1 MDAGLL
7 IALVSVFTL
16 VALVTGTIASHLAG
30 RVSPERRRL
39 QQVSRQAV
47 TDALVN
53 ARTLSVQEH
62 HLAERAANMVP
73 RSPKE
78 MGRLRN
84 RFARAGYE
92 GLTPI
97 AIFTVAQILT
107 PVGFGLV
114 PLFVAPAEHR
124 WVLAALGVV
133 LGLQAPQLVLQRLI
147 KKRQKVIE
155 NGLPDALDLMIV
167 CLEAGSAI
175 DQAILRV
182 SDELALAYPPLA
194 DELRLVITETRAGK
208 RRVDAFQ
215 SFAERTGI
223 EDVRSL
229 AATLVQ
235 TERFGTSIAQAL
247 RTQAETSRTKRRQ
260 RAEEAAA
267 KVGVKLAFPLV
278 FFLFPAFFVVTL
290 GPAAIQFLR
299 VFADLL

>member
-1 MDAGLL
+1 MDTGLL
-7 IALVSVFTL
+7 LTLGSVFAL
-16 VALVTGTIASHLAG
+16 VALVAGWLASAVVG
-30 RVSPERRRL
+30 RASPEQRRL
-39 QQVSRQAV
+39 QQVSRTA
-47 TDALVN
+47 TEDAFVSP
-53 ARTLSVQEH
+53 TLNVKEH
-62 HLAERAANMVP
+62 HLAERASKILP

-78 MGRLRN
+78 MTRLRQ

-97 AIFTVAQILT
+97 AIYSVVQILF
-107 PVGFGLV
+107 PVALGLL
-114 PLFVAPAEHR
+114 PIFVAPPEHR
-124 WVLAALGVV
+124 WVLAGVGFL
-133 LGLQAPQLVLQRLI
+133 LGLQAPQFLLHRLI
-147 KKRQKVIE
+147 KKRQKLIE

-167 CLEAGSAI
+167 CLEAGSAL

-182 SDELALAYPPLA
+182 SDELSLAYPPLA

-215 SFAERTGI
+215 SFAERTRI
-223 EDVRSL
+223 EDVRAL

-247 RTQAETSRTKRRQ
+247 RTQADTSRTKRRQ

-290 GPAAIQFLR
+290 GPPAIQFLS